1 MGQYASNFLV
11 PEDEAVSKVTHPSKP
26 NWITSHAIAAELS
39 IAEVERLWV
48 RFQQMGCN
56 EDGDLTEEAIRKSS
70 YSTDVFVRNILRKFE
85 AASTKKI
92 TFENFLR
99 ALRWVEG
106 AELEEKV
113 RGIFYLLN
121 NGNPV
126 NTDLMTKILER
137 VYPDDK
143 GEPVKRIVTL
153 FFQRMDKRNKG
164 EINEDEFTQGVMSLP
179 TSVLEGILQFQVL
192 PDEMKERLHQNLK
205 EFRTESAIATGW
217 GSTSARAQSRLTP
230 GRAKQVPSD
239 SALRAV
245 AEKIHRKDWPR
256 VANKL
261 DFYGEDTEDIQN
273 AYSGSQQQAYQMLK
287 QWKERDG
294 KMAYNEILEKALYDC
309 NMKDA
314 AAVLTKY

>member
-11 PEDEAVSKVTHPSKP
+11 PEAEAINKGTHPSKP

-56 EDGDLTEEAIRKSS
+56 DDGDLTEDAMKKAS
-70 YSTDVFVRNILRKFE
+70 YNSDVFMRNILRKFQ
-85 AASTKKI
+85 AASVRKI

-99 ALRWVEG
+99 ALKWVEQ
-106 AELEEKV
+106 AEIEDKV

-126 NTDLMTKILER
+126 DPDLMTKILER

-143 GEPVKRIVTL
+143 GEPVKRIVAL
-153 FFQRMDKRNKG
+153 FFQKMDKNNKG
-164 EINEDEFTQGVMSLP
+164 QINEESFVQGVMTLP
-179 TSVLEGILQFQVL
+179 PSVLENVLQFQIL
-192 PDEMKERLHQNLK
+192 PEEMKERLHKNLL
-205 EFRTESAIATGW
+205 EFRTESAGW
-217 GSTSARAQSRLTP
+217 ASTARTPSRLTP
-230 GRAKQVPSD
+230 RGARKVPSD
-239 SALRAV
+239 MALQDV

-261 DFYGEDTEDIQN
+261 GMFADDVEEIQKE
-273 AYSGSQQQAYQMLK
+273 YSNSSKQQAYQMLK
-287 QWKERDG
+287 QWRERDG
-294 KMAYNEILEKALYDC
+294 SMAYNETLEKALYEC
-309 NMKDA
+309 NLRDA
-314 AAVLTKY
+314 AAALNKY